1 MKTFLDIKVFF
12 KLFALIYNR
21 IRYLCNSEDY
31 RIDIGYFSK
40 RKEVQIEEYVWQASE
55 NLREMIFDC
64 GKYFFAGTK
73 NKLVIAL
80 FIQPNLDSH
89 LMYSTS

>member
-40 RKEVQIEEYVWQASE
+40 RKEVQIEEYVWQTSE
-55 NLREMIFDC
+55 NLRTNDF
-64 GKYFFAGTK
+64 
-73 NKLVIAL
+73 
-80 FIQPNLDSH
+80 
-89 LMYSTS
+89 